1 MIWYYSICAL
11 TLYRIYDTT
20 TISLSNAQEA
30 YAVIAMLT
38 SLEAL
43 LGVITACLPVLKPI
57 FNKMRGTAP
66 KSDSGVNEIL
76 KSGTIPIFMRMSQI
90 FTLVS
95 RRDKDLSSD
104 EETLTETSRSDD
116 EKINHKSSVEN
127 GKGVS
132 ATTKE
137 ISSPVT
143 EKAARLM
150 GIKTQEIYVRR
161 DVEVESVAGRD
172 ERGLVDNRWEGRQ
185 ERW

>member
-1 MIWYYSICAL
+1 
-11 TLYRIYDTT
+11 
-20 TISLSNAQEA
+20 
-30 YAVIAMLT
+30 
-38 SLEAL
+38 
-43 LGVITACLPVLKPI
+43 
-57 FNKMRGTAP
+57 
-66 KSDSGVNEIL
+66 
-76 KSGTIPIFMRMSQI
+76 MSQI